1 MVELLFEKGFI
12 RLLLATET
20 FAVGLNMPTKT
31 DIFLGLSKFNGGGMR
46 QLYPHEYTQMA
57 GRAGRRGKDV
67 VGHVI
72 HCVNLFDLPTAT
84 EYKHMLTG
92 PPQTLVSKFKF
103 SFNMALTMLQAGQD
117 MQSFMT
123 QSLLSADLRRE
134 IKGYDSETAQVNAIY
149 AKKEQLLHL
158 GRTPP
163 EILKVYKSVFDK
175 LPHMVNSERKKARIN
190 LSGMEASYNFILQ
203 DLTKYN
209 ALEEVKQQL
218 EKIQDDKFNTEC
230 YVENN
235 LKALT
240 EILFFHKFISYS
252 DLSTTFILTEQGRI
266 AATLQE
272 VHPLAMTNLYYK
284 TNQFAELSATDLAG
298 FFSCFYPLNVS
309 DEYKIYHSPDRLL
322 YTQLLDALQIYQKKE
337 EASYLNTGSTYEL
350 YYDLV
355 EYVRRWCD
363 SQNELECKLL
373 IQEMKTQTGIFLGEF
388 IKALLKINA
397 IAAEFEQVCEITQ
410 NMALLEILREIPKL
424 TLKYVATNQSLYL

>member
-1 MVELLFEKGFI
+1 MVK
-12 RLLLATET
+12 
-20 FAVGLNMPTKT
+20 
-31 DIFLGLSKFNGGGMR
+31 
-46 QLYPHEYTQMA
+46 
-57 GRAGRRGKDV
+57 
-67 VGHVI
+67 
-72 HCVNLFDLPTAT
+72 
-84 EYKHMLTG
+84 
-92 PPQTLVSKFKF
+92 
-103 SFNMALTMLQAGQD
+103 
-117 MQSFMT
+117 
-123 QSLLSADLRRE
+123 
-134 IKGYDSETAQVNAIY
+134 
-149 AKKEQLLHL
+149 
-158 GRTPP
+158 
-163 EILKVYKSVFDK
+163 
-175 LPHMVNSERKKARIN
+175 SERKKARIN